1 MLFLQAAEWIYIKTP
16 SRELCELALTLS
28 IRRMK
33 KTIVRRGSL
42 QNMAC
47 LMLAINSELQSKTFE
62 EFEFSAFSR
71 HAMFR

>member
-33 KTIVRRGSL
+33 KQSSDEG
-42 QNMAC
+42 AC
-47 LMLAINSELQSKTFE
+47 KTW
-62 EFEFSAFSR
+62 
-71 HAMFR
+71 HV